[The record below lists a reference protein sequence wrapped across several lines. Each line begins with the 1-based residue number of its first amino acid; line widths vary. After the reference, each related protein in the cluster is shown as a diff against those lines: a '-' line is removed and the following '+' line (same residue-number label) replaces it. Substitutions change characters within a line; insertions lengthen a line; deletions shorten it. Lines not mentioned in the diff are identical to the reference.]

1 MSDIDYQAVRELYDQ
16 GRGRNAIAKE
26 LGTTNHQVDRAC
38 RELGITWEGK
48 IPTTAVRV
56 RSRRAANERN
66 EVAAKFRA
74 LAQRELDKALSA
86 EGEDADIRRHVTAAA
101 IAIHRDLEI
110 AAHVAEHKEH
120 NDRTP
125 QQREQDKALDKAL
138 DALDP
143 LNTYL

>member
-26 LGTTNHQVDRAC
+26 LGTTTHQVDRAC

-86 EGEDADIRRHVTAAA
+86 EGEDADVRRHVTAAA
-101 IAIHRDLEI
+101 IAIQRDLEI
-110 AAHVAEHKEH
+110 VAHVAEHKEH
-120 NDRTP
+120 NDRSP
-125 QQREQDKALDKAL
+125 AEREQDAKLNDQ
-138 DALDP
+138 
-143 LNTYL
+143 LNTLESLAYF

>member
-26 LGTTNHQVDRAC
+26 LGTTTHKVDRAC

-66 EVAAKFRA
+66 EIAAKFRA

-86 EGEDADIRRHVTAAA
+86 EGENADVRCHVTAAA
-101 IAIHRDLEI
+101 IATQRDLEI
-110 AAHVAEHKEH
+110 VAHVAEHREH
-120 NDRTP
+120 TDRSP
-125 QQREQDKALDKAL
+125 AERKQ
-138 DALDP
+138 DALLKDQ
-143 LNTYL
+143 LDTLESLAYF

>member
-1 MSDIDYQAVRELYDQ
+1 MSDIDYRAVRELYDQ

-26 LGTTNHQVDRAC
+26 LGTTTHQVDRAC

-66 EVAAKFRA
+66 EIAAKFRQ

-86 EGEDADIRRHVTAAA
+86 EGEGADVRHHVTAAA
-101 IAIHRDLEI
+101 IAVQRELEI
-110 AAHVAEHKEH
+110 VAHVAEHREH
-120 NDRTP
+120 DTRSRAE
-125 QQREQDKALDKAL
+125 REQDALLNDQ
-138 DALDP
+138 
-143 LNTYL
+143 LNTLESLAYF